1 MNNLSSSE
9 IEHLA
14 KLTRISLTE
23 EESKRFEVE
32 MPKIVAFVEELQAAK
47 ADVATQE
54 KTKSLDELRPDEP
67 KSNSLSLEE
76 LEALAPSWRQNQVE
90 VPGVFES
97 EDI

>member
-1 MNNLSSSE
+1 MTSLSSEE
-9 IEHLA
+9 IDHLA
-14 KLTRISLTE
+14 QLVRLSLSE
-23 EESKRFEVE
+23 EEKKRFGVE

-47 ADVATQE
+47 AGEITQE
-54 KTKSLDELRPDEP
+54 KTRNLDELRPDEP

-76 LEALAPSWRQNQVE
+76 LGALAPSWRQNQVE